1 MPLTKTIALPPGPN
15 PFRKEYP
22 SLALLLPFPAV
33 WLWHSRKEVCAL
45 PSWKLLPALT
55 AENIQTLF
63 FFEFPN
69 ETLIPSHLSLRLH
82 IGLKAFGNYLME
94 LLFVGGQLHILNPKF
109 AHRKYIQR
117 WCNKKGDITCEI
129 WQPGFLIFL
138 ELKTGL

>member
-82 IGLKAFGNYLME
+82 IGLK
-94 LLFVGGQLHILNPKF
+94 F

>member
-22 SLALLLPFPAV
+22 SLALLLPFLAV

-82 IGLKAFGNYLME
+82 IGLKAFGNYPRACLGDLLVE
-94 LLFVGGQLHILNPKF
+94 LCGVKEVNCIYLAQSLLIESIFKDGAIKRGTSHAKSGYQ
-109 AHRKYIQR
+109 
-117 WCNKKGDITCEI
+117 
-129 WQPGFLIFL
+129 GF
-138 ELKTGL
+138 